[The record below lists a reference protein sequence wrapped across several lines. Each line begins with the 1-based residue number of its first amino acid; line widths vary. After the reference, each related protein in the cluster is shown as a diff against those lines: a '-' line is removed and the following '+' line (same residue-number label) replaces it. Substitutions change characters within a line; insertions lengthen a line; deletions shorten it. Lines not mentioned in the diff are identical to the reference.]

1 MIIKPL
7 SELKQGEK
15 GKIVKIGGQRRF
27 RRLLLD
33 MGLVSGSDIEMERLA
48 PLGDPIEFKIKGY
61 NLSLRREEAACIKV
75 EVS

>member
-1 MIIKPL
+1 
-7 SELKQGEK
+7 
-15 GKIVKIGGQRRF
+15 
-27 RRLLLD
+27 